1 MVATSE
7 EIGEIVGEWHR
18 STRIGGA
25 IFTSD
30 RKYRVEAGRFDGK
43 FLRRQ
48 SIRQMLLMLLDCES
62 TLPRRTRIFSYLFH
76 GVRPTSDELLYSKK
90 EEGGGETEKSN
101 DWILALSLSLSLVKS
116 NFYSYRYHHHQLV
129 QSFSLP
135 SVQDWW
141 ESRRSLKVEDCQPS
155 EDRPGGELGS
165 YRISKF
171 WKFRVARKVHSKT

>member
-62 TLPRRTRIFSYLFH
+62 TLPCRTRIFSYLFH

-101 DWILALSLSLSLVKS
+101 DWILALSLSLFLWLNLIFTATGTTTTNLSKAS
-116 NFYSYRYHHHQLV
+116 PFH
-129 QSFSLP
+129 P
-135 SVQDWW
+135 C
-141 ESRRSLKVEDCQPS
+141 KI
-155 EDRPGGELGS
+155 GENHGDPW
-165 YRISKF
+165 R
-171 WKFRVARKVHSKT
+171 